1 MTLPATWTGY
11 AFGGR
16 ALTYRLS
23 KNTGGGYLLE
33 VKPSGAGD
41 DAYRPATEAD
51 GHRMALRVADLLREE
66 AERAKIIHFSE
77 RRTA

>member
-23 KNTGGGYLLE
+23 EGPGGYLLE
-33 VKPSGAGD
+33 VKLSEAGD
-41 DAYRPATEAD
+41 DAYRPATEAA
-51 GHRMALRVADLLREE
+51 GHRMALRIADLLREE
-66 AERAKIIHFSE
+66 AERKIIYISE